1 MLYRNPQMMTHNN
14 SIRTRL
20 ASLASR
26 VISYFENEETLKLY
40 KGSYSYSE
48 DLSDYQLTYDKNN
61 FEQFKGVF
69 FSIVS
74 DELTNLSDTN
84 LYDIK
89 SLHKLYTTSN
99 LEFELKDRIS
109 DSNMFYEIVSID
121 SSIGYLTIILKVIEW
136 K

>member
-1 MLYRNPQMMTHNN
+1 MMTHNN

-61 FEQFKGVF
+61 FEQFTGVF
-69 FSIVS
+69 FSIES
-74 DELTNLSDTN
+74 DELTNLYDSN

>member
-1 MLYRNPQMMTHNN
+1 MMTHNN

>member
-1 MLYRNPQMMTHNN
+1 MLYRNYKMIHKNN
-14 SIRTRL
+14 VRSRL
-20 ASLASR
+20 AGSASR
-26 VISYFENEETLKLY
+26 IISYFKNEETLKLY
-40 KGSYSYSE
+40 KGTYAYLE
-48 DLSDYQLTYDKNN
+48 DLSDYQLTYDKDK
-61 FEQFKGVF
+61 FQEFTGVF
-69 FSIVS
+69 FSIES
-74 DELTNLSDTN
+74 DELTNLYDSN